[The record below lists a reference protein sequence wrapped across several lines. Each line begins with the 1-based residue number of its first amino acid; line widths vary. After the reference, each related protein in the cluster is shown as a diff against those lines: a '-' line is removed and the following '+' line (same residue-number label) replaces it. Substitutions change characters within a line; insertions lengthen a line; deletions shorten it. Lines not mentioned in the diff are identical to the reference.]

1 MIEFKESKFYK
12 LLQDFFINNDKE
24 TFIQFLAEFYNR
36 TEGIVNKNIIQD
48 ELIKE
53 LRELY
58 LEFNEKGID
67 ENIVREKVNYFL
79 ENSSK
84 ISDIILKLNTN
95 TNNIKNITS
104 QLDAINTKITEI
116 NVKEFG
122 AKGNAYYFDINSK
135 KFYVDSNFTTLATD
149 DSIYFQNAI
158 NTLIQNGGGRLTI
171 PEGNYYFSNSV
182 YINPPKP
189 GITIELSGIASRTGW
204 EDYWEF
210 ENGVYKKGVN
220 ILCDIDN
227 VFLTNCKE
235 DGNQYLGT
243 ETASFDAFYCN
254 GIRFVGMFTG
264 YQTVN
269 NIQIPTFKKSTA
281 LKMIGTRYEVE
292 NCSIIG
298 MDNLIYQPL
307 ILPNGRYNYS
317 DFVRINNIS
326 SRWTGLNVVRC
337 TRCDVS
343 EIKNINNEQAQPTLS
358 SVVNIVGGTNVIVE
372 NISGSMNND
381 FKLSSVVGE
390 SAILR
395 INSCDCVKASSI
407 YSERNTNLQAT
418 VSIIDSTNVKLFN
431 IGEHSFSENTKNS
444 PLIYMKNSDVYING
458 LHGRAYRKVGKSDIE
473 IVKADDNSVNSKL
486 EVKFIDL
493 KDSFSSPQR
502 ELSVSDIKYL
512 KSFKNDEINEI
523 EVKYDTDTTSYK
535 VYENSLETSKFGTPT
550 FENGVLTFK
559 FVSGEVI
566 PKLLRM
572 KKQIF
577 RTVNKINEISYT
589 PIVINDQLTIFQI
602 VFYDYSNTKVS
613 TSDLKCCFKLK
624 FY

>member
-1 MIEFKESKFYK
+1 MPKEKNKVDINKHEIDIGTLFK
-12 LLQDFFINNDKE
+12 QNVND
-24 TFIQFLAEFYNR
+24 LSA
-36 TEGIVNKNIIQD
+36 
-48 ELIKE
+48 IKE
-53 LRELY
+53 LYKKL
-58 LEFNEKGID
+58 NGIQEKISQIKYIDSKLADKLKKDYEKLKKIILD
-67 ENIVREKVNYFL
+67 ENIQVKLTNDIETI
-79 ENSSK
+79 NSQ
-84 ISDIILKLNTN
+84 IETIN
-95 TNNIKNITS
+95 S
-104 QLDAINTKITEI
+104 QLDTITTKVTEI

-171 PEGNYYFSNSV
+171 PQGNYYFANSV

-189 GITIELSGIASRTGW
+189 GISIELSGIASRTGW
-204 EDYWEF
+204 EDYWIYD
-210 ENGVYKKGVN
+210 NGVYKKGVN
-220 ILCDIDN
+220 ILCDVEN
-227 VFLTNCKE
+227 VFLTNCKK
-235 DGNQYLGT
+235 DGNQYLGS
-243 ETASFDAFYCN
+243 ESASFDAFYCN

-307 ILPNGRYNYS
+307 ILPNSKYNYS
-317 DFVRINNIS
+317 DFIRVNNIS

-381 FKLSSVVGE
+381 FNLTSVVGE

-444 PLIYMKNSDVYING
+444 PLLYIKNSDAYVNG
-458 LHGRAYRKVGKSDIE
+458 LHGIAYRKLNKPDIE
-473 IVKADDNSVNSKL
+473 IVKADDNTVNSKL
-486 EVKFIDL
+486 EVKFVDL
-493 KDSFSSPQR
+493 KDTFSSQQR
-502 ELSVSDIKYL
+502 E
-512 KSFKNDEINEI
+512 
-523 EVKYDTDTTSYK
+523 
-535 VYENSLETSKFGTPT
+535 
-550 FENGVLTFK
+550 
-559 FVSGEVI
+559 
-566 PKLLRM
+566 
-572 KKQIF
+572 
-577 RTVNKINEISYT
+577 
-589 PIVINDQLTIFQI
+589 
-602 VFYDYSNTKVS
+602 
-613 TSDLKCCFKLK
+613 
-624 FY
+624 

>member
-1 MIEFKESKFYK
+1 MSIDKIRNIGLDKLVTQVYDFDSLTTDELLCKFAQKINIIIEHFNYLDKQCQNNNENVK
-12 LLQDFFINNDKE
+12 LKLEYLLGEGLEEQVAKRLIELTNNGTLGKLINETLLKDINDKVDYI
-24 TFIQFLAEFYNR
+24 T
-36 TEGIVNKNIIQD
+36 T
-48 ELIKE
+48 
-53 LRELY
+53 
-58 LEFNEKGID
+58 
-67 ENIVREKVNYFL
+67 KV
-79 ENSSK
+79 
-84 ISDIILKLNTN
+84 
-95 TNNIKNITS
+95 
-104 QLDAINTKITEI
+104 TEI

-122 AKGNAYYFDINSK
+122 AKGDAYYFDANSK
-135 KFYVDSNFTTLATD
+135 KFYVDSDFTILATD

-158 NTLIQNGGGRLTI
+158 NTLIENGGGRLTI

-189 GITIELSGIASRTGW
+189 GVTIELSGIASRTGW
-204 EDYWEF
+204 EDYWNF
-210 ENGVYKKGVN
+210 DNGVYKKGVN
-220 ILCDIDN
+220 ILCDVNN

-235 DGNQYLGT
+235 DGNQFLGS
-243 ETASFDAFYCN
+243 ETASFDGFYCN

-269 NIQIPTFKKSTA
+269 SIEIPTFKKSTA
-281 LKMIGTRYEVE
+281 LKIIGTRYEVE

-307 ILPNGRYNYS
+307 ILPNGKYNYS
-317 DFVRINNIS
+317 DFIRVNNIS

-381 FKLSSVVGE
+381 YNLTNVVGE
-390 SAILR
+390 SGILR

-418 VSIIDSTNVKLFN
+418 VSVIDSTNVKLFN
-431 IGEHSFSENTKNS
+431 IGEHSFNVDTKNS
-444 PLIYMKNSDVYING
+444 PILYMKNSDVYVNG
-458 LHGRAYRKVGKSDIE
+458 LHGRAYRKLDKPDIE
-473 IVKADDNSVNSKL
+473 IVKATDGSVNSKL

-493 KDSFSSPQR
+493 KDSFDSSQR

-512 KSFKNDEINEI
+512 KSYKNDELNEI
-523 EVKYDTDTTSYK
+523 EVKYDNEAASYK
-535 VYENSLETSKFGTPT
+535 VYENSIETSNYGTPT
-550 FENGVLTFK
+550 FDNGVLTFK
-559 FVSGEVI
+559 FVSEETI

-572 KKQIF
+572 KKQII
-577 RTVNKINEISYT
+577 RTVNKINEIGYT
-589 PIVINDQLTIFQI
+589 PVIISDQLTIFQV
-602 VFYDYSNTKVS
+602 VFYDYSNSKVS
-613 TSDLKCCFKLK
+613 TSDIKCCFKLK
-624 FY
+624 FI